1 MKSILVPT
9 DFSAIAHYAYDAAAK
24 LAVRFNAKLYLLS
37 CITIPSDWHTLSKEE
52 QKAMPEAIQQVHNT
66 EVLFADLI
74 SQYPD
79 LEVRAYYHGGK
90 LIDIVHQYVEQ
101 LDIDFVVMGSHGVSG
116 KNEYFIGSN
125 TQKVVR
131 KIQAPV
137 LVVKNELQDINFDKV
152 VFASTFHESEKP
164 AFLAFK
170 NFVKHFVPEIHLVEI
185 HTSSLMDPPY
195 ILSKEAMASFK
206 ALCAPF
212 SCKTYVYRDYNI
224 DKGIRAFSE
233 EIGAKL
239 IGISNHHRR
248 PIKRMLAG
256 SNVEA
261 LVNHADIPVLSI
273 DFKKDLDKGL

>member
-9 DFSAIAHYAYDAAAK
+9 DFSACAHYAYNAAAK
-24 LAVRFNAKLYLLS
+24 LAIRFDAKLYLLS
-37 CITIPSDWHTLSKEE
+37 CIDIPENWHYLSEKE
-52 QKAMPEAIQQVHNT
+52 QQAMPDALQQIHNT
-66 EVLFADLI
+66 EVLFADLRGEH
-74 SQYPD
+74 PD
-79 LEVRAYYHGGK
+79 LDIKTYYHGGK
-90 LIDIVHQYVEQ
+90 LIDIIHQYIEQ
-101 LDIDFVVMGSHGVSG
+101 LSVDFVVMGSHGVSG
-116 KNEYFIGSN
+116 KSEYFIGSN

-131 KIQAPV
+131 RIQAPV
-137 LVVKNELQDINFDKV
+137 LVVKDELQDINFDKV
-152 VFASTFHESEKP
+152 VFASTFHESEQP

-195 ILSKEAMASFK
+195 ILSKEAMAKFQ

-233 EIGAKL
+233 SIGAKL

-248 PIKRMLAG
+248 PLKRMLAG

-261 LVNHADIPVLSI
+261 LVNHSDIPVLSI
-273 DFKKDLDKGL
+273 DFKKDRTTEL